1 MKKALKM
8 VALAVALMMAVSLFA
23 GCGASGDKPADKP
36 AEKAAD
42 KPADKPAD
50 KSADKAKPAADGKLL
65 IGFSLP
71 TQQEERW
78 VRDKEK
84 VEAECKAKG
93 IDVAVQIANMDAAKQ
108 DAQCDNLL
116 AQGIKV
122 LILAPHDAKSAA
134 SIVDKAHK
142 AGVKVI
148 SYDRLVMG
156 TDVDLYISFDNVKV
170 GEIQGKY
177 FTEKVAKGNIVW
189 LSGAPTDNNAKLFK
203 QGAAKFL
210 QPKID
215 SGDYKVVM
223 EQAVVDWKPENALK
237 LMENALT
244 ANKNNI
250 QGVLAP
256 NDGTAGG
263 CIQAL
268 ASQGLAGKV
277 PITGQDAEL
286 AAAKR
291 IVEGTQSM
299 TVYKDTREL
308 GKAAVEAAIK
318 MAKGEDAG
326 ANSKVNNDKMDVPS
340 VLLTPVAV
348 DKSNIDEVLINGGY
362 LKKEDVYKK

>member
-1 MKKALKM
+1 MKKSHRLT
-8 VALAVALMMAVSLFA
+8 ALALAGVMSISLFA
-23 GCGASGDKPADKP
+23 GCGNSSSSDSSANADSSVAPSSTASSKIK
-36 AEKAAD
+36 
-42 KPADKPAD
+42 
-50 KSADKAKPAADGKLL
+50 
-65 IGFSLP
+65 IGLSLP

-78 VRDKEK
+78 VRDKAAMEEAAK
-84 VEAECKAKG
+84 SAGVE
-93 IDVAVQIANMDAAKQ
+93 IAVQIANMDAAKQ
-108 DAQCDNLL
+108 DSQCENLL
-116 AQGIKV
+116 SQGINV
-122 LILAPHDAKSAA
+122 LILAPHDATASA

-156 TDVDLYISFDNVKV
+156 TDVDVYMSFDNVKV
-170 GEIQGKY
+170 GEIQGKW
-177 FTEKVAKGNIVW
+177 FTDNLPKGNIVW
-189 LSGAPTDNNAKLFK
+189 LSGSPTDNNAKLFK
-203 QGAAKFL
+203 EGAAKYL

-223 EQAVVDWKPENALK
+223 EQPVVDWKPDNALK

-244 ANKNNI
+244 ANKNDI

-268 ASQGLAGKV
+268 AAQGLAGKV

-291 IVEGTQSM
+291 IVEGTQGM

-308 GKAAVEAAIK
+308 GKAAVAAAVK
-318 MAKGEDAG
+318 MAKGEDPG
-326 ANSKVNNDKMDVPS
+326 ADQKVNNNKIDVPS
-340 VLLTPVAV
+340 ILLTPVAV
-348 DKSNIDEVLINGGY
+348 DKTNIDKILIDGGY
-362 LKKEDVYKK
+362 LKKEDVYGK